1 MTTSKLYLNFDDPN
15 VIAHLNA
22 ISETHK
28 IESVTPTVID
38 VPERCERGTDP
49 LSQFS
54 CCLEDDA
61 SCNQNIRNDEETL
74 QEMKSI
80 SKSLE
85 NNYAISNVEGKV
97 TLNGNRIPVCRING
111 SYHASHAQH
120 SKDFIKWMTQ
130 EKTSEDVEMEC
141 GMVTLKSVFPTSTVF
156 KNVTNIVDES
166 TFQRNVE
173 ELANQEGVTEAVDV
187 RKTHNVL
194 ESVITKS

>member
-111 SYHASHAQH
+111 SYHASHDQS
-120 SKDFIKWMTQ
+120 SKDFMKWMTQ

-166 TFQRNVE
+166 TFQINVE
-173 ELANQEGVTEAVDV
+173 ELANQEEVTEAVDV

-194 ESVITKS
+194 EIVITKS